1 MTVLST
7 KCTILVTLPTD
18 YPTLRR
24 FTMHGNSFQGYW
36 VEILRVRFKA
46 THVELGRAETQESTT
61 YTT

>member
-1 MTVLST
+1 MTVLT
-7 KCTILVTLPTD
+7 IKRTILVTLPTD

-24 FTMHGNSFQGYW
+24 FNMHGTSFQRYW
-36 VEILRVRFKA
+36 VEILLRFKA